1 MPDED
6 PETITPT
13 ESGDSTETE
22 GTSTET
28 DGTEPTTE
36 GGEGTTSEGGESTEE
51 GGESGGS
58 SATEPPAES
67 GGNTTEESDPVPDPV
82 TTFTIITPASGG
94 GLGDK
99 RVEIIK
105 FDGTTGV
112 VNFKS
117 VPIFMCSDKG
127 AVSYDAS
134 TGTVTVASAGATA
147 MFVFKG

>member
-1 MPDED
+1 MADDE
-6 PETITPT
+6 
-13 ESGDSTETE
+13 
-22 GTSTET
+22 
-28 DGTEPTTE
+28 
-36 GGEGTTSEGGESTEE
+36 
-51 GGESGGS
+51 
-58 SATEPPAES
+58 
-67 GGNTTEESDPVPDPV
+67 PV
-82 TTFTIITPASGG
+82 TTFTIVTPAVGG

-112 VNFKS
+112 TNFKS

-127 AVSYDAS
+127 AVSYNAE